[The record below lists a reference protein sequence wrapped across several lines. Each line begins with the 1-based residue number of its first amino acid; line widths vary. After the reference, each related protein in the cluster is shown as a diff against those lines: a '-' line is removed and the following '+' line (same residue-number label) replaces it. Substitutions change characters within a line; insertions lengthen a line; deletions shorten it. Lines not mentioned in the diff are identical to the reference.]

1 MNFSTSSY
9 FLFYLLYSDSHNG
22 RDRELHDLH
31 VVGLLQGGDGSLG
44 IKVHISKS
52 RLIYPCLDAFLLSKV
67 VCWFLNMHVTENMNE
82 LVLHYYSLAPLQK
95 ERTN

>member
-1 MNFSTSSY
+1 MAIGRYLPDNVYVKERGGAIQHYTWMNLSTSSY

-44 IKVHISKS
+44 I
-52 RLIYPCLDAFLLSKV
+52 
-67 VCWFLNMHVTENMNE
+67 
-82 LVLHYYSLAPLQK
+82 
-95 ERTN
+95 